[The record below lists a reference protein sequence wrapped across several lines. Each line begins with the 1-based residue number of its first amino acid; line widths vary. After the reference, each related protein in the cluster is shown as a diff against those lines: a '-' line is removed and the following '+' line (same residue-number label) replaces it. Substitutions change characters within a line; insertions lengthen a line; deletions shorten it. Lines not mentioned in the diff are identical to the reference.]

1 VSLDRTGTPG
11 DRRLY
16 ASIVSAIRVG
26 LYVWELPDTGDP
38 GDMRLIYANPAS
50 VAATGI
56 PIDEVLHRTLRDA
69 FPAFAG
75 TGDARVYAEVAR
87 GGEARYLGGVHHR
100 DDLVSD
106 RSYTVRVF
114 PLPLQRVGVA
124 FNDVTEKLALES
136 QLLQS
141 QKLEAVG
148 QLASG
153 VAHDFNNL
161 LTVIEGYAALAQD
174 RLDTDA
180 SFVAGALREIR
191 SATASASAL
200 TAKLLSLSRKQPLST
215 AVADLN
221 DLVAGA
227 LNLVAPLIG
236 EDITVRRRFD
246 PEAGSAAVDVAQVEQ
261 VLVNLAVNAR
271 DAMPHGGSLWVSTG
285 TAILAP
291 DAGVASASGRCAWV
305 RVRDDGC
312 GMDAATLAQIF
323 DPFFTTKPAGEGTG
337 LGLSTAFGT
346 IRQAGGRLEA
356 SSTPGEGTTFT
367 IWLPSAG
374 EAPSPGRAGDAGRSG
389 GERILLVEDEDP
401 LRHLLAD
408 VLRSE
413 GYDVVATG
421 DGLTALGLCAGP
433 AFDLVVTDSVM
444 PGSSGTAIARMA
456 RFHHPALPIL
466 RISGAPEP
474 AGADPAEPGTTA
486 FLGKPFTLE
495 ELTEQVHELLWR
507 G

>member
-1 VSLDRTGTPG
+1 VSLDRTGMSG
-11 DRRLY
+11 DRQLY
-16 ASIVSAIRVG
+16 ASIVTSIRVG
-26 LYVWELPDTGDP
+26 LYVWELQDDDDP
-38 GDMRLIYANPAS
+38 GAMRLVYANPAS

-56 PIDEVLHRTLRDA
+56 PIEEVLGRTLHDA
-69 FPAFAG
+69 FPEFAA
-75 TGDARVYAEVAR
+75 TDDARVYAEVAC
-87 GGEARYLGGVHHR
+87 GGETRYLGDVHYR

-106 RSYTVRVF
+106 RSYSVRVF
-114 PLPLQRVGVA
+114 PLPGRRVGVA
-124 FNDVTEKLALES
+124 FNDVTEKTALES

-174 RLDTDA
+174 RLAPEAT
-180 SFVAGALREIR
+180 FVAGALREIR

-200 TAKLLSLSRKQPLST
+200 TAKLLSFSRKQPLYT
-215 AVADLN
+215 TVADLN
-221 DLVAGA
+221 HLVAGA
-227 LNLVAPLIG
+227 LDLVAPLIG
-236 EDITVRRRFD
+236 EDITVHREFD
-246 PEAGSAAVDVAQVEQ
+246 PMAGSATVDVAQVEQ
-261 VLVNLAVNAR
+261 VLINLAVNAR
-271 DAMPHGGSLWVSTG
+271 DAMPGGGNLWVSTG
-285 TAILAP
+285 TA
-291 DAGVASASGRCAWV
+291 DAAEGRHVWISM
-305 RVRDDGC
+305 RDDGC
-312 GMDAATLAQIF
+312 GMDEPTLDQIF

-356 SSTPGEGTTFT
+356 MSAPGEGTTFT
-367 IWLPSAG
+367 VTLPSAG
-374 EAPSPGRAGDAGRSG
+374 EAPVADSGHGAGRHG

-421 DGLTALGLCAGP
+421 DGLTALALCSQAS
-433 AFDLVVTDSVM
+433 FDLVVTDSVM
-444 PGSSGTAIARMA
+444 PGSSGTAIARAA
-456 RFHHPALPIL
+456 RSHHPEMPVL

-474 AGADPAEPGTTA
+474 AKAATSEPDPTA

-495 ELTEQVHELLWR
+495 QLTEQVGTMLGR
-507 G
+507 R